1 MLWINCLFRMKE
13 DEMKKL
19 VEQRKREKIEDQ
31 KARQR
36 VKDQIEA
43 DKAARRQKYGG
54 DAQQPSTAQP
64 APTTSVPAQQAP
76 KPQKDYSETRLQVII
91 YYLTIKLAGYPKS
104 FKYNFFIL
112 RFD

>member
-1 MLWINCLFRMKE
+1 MKE

-43 DKAARRQKYGG
+43 DKAARRLKYGG
-54 DAQQPSTAQP
+54 DGQQPSTAQP
-64 APTTSVPAQQAP
+64 AAPAPSTSVPAQQAP
-76 KPQKDYSETRLQVII
+76 KPQKDYSETRLQVM
-91 YYLTIKLAGYPKS
+91 YYRALK
-104 FKYNFFIL
+104 IL
-112 RFD
+112 VPR